1 MQTDEEGT
9 LNHNTTERGARGLN
23 CFRCWAAKGR
33 RPRLRSALDTALALP
48 PFRAC
53 PRAGRTVTH
62 TVIIYRLAQVR
73 LTHQIIC
80 FMTWLN
86 DGSVLHIH
94 PHKVTFWPKVLSTL
108 KKKNPSM
115 VQFKLFEKSIKQRG
129 KRNPTVFRCQNY
141 FALSM
146 KENFFSDT

>member
-23 CFRCWAAKGR
+23 YFRCWAAKGR
-33 RPRLRSALDTALALP
+33 CPRLRSALDTALALP

-86 DGSVLHIH
+86 NGSVLHIH
-94 PHKVTFWPKVLSTL
+94 PRKVTFWPKVLSTL
-108 KKKNPSM
+108 KKK
-115 VQFKLFEKSIKQRG
+115 VQVWFNSNFLKKHKTERKKEPYSFQVSKLFWSFH
-129 KRNPTVFRCQNY
+129 KRK
-141 FALSM
+141 L
-146 KENFFSDT
+146 FF